1 MGLNPA
7 VHLHTHIDC
16 YCISVGCILFFEKN
30 YLLFAQWPE
39 SCDLRQKWWLWLPTA
54 FLSTRCL
61 QLIPAVMQAW
71 IVSDEQKDPHLA
83 IDSTNKTPCN
93 TFWVNWKKL
102 LIHQLWRFRDSLDFV
117 FQLLPRISLYT
128 CLCVHLL
135 FMQCIRSAT
144 CHSLKSLCYY
154 HHLARI
160 SPTSSLPIAAK
171 RTLGTS
177 TLNVHFCFMSPFFPW
192 LQLPRD
198 HLQRCSI
205 PLPFS
210 ATNALGKAGRRVAEC
225 IRMWHFCQ
233 PTACG
238 WPKHRQQK
246 KKAHRNPEKNN
257 QSNEEAVPAQGMCE
271 MGKTRRLSECKEKC
285 LLSPSKAEVAF

>member
-7 VHLHTHIDC
+7 VNLHTHIDC

-30 YLLFAQWPE
+30 YLLFAQWPK
-39 SCDLRQKWWLWLPTA
+39 SCDLRQKWWLRLPTA
-54 FLSTRCL
+54 LLSTRCL

-71 IVSDEQKDPHLA
+71 IVSDEQKDPRLA
-83 IDSTNKTPCN
+83 IDSTNKNPSN
-93 TFWVNWKKL
+93 PFWVNWKKFL
-102 LIHQLWRFRDSLDFV
+102 VYQLWRLRDSLDFV
-117 FQLLPRISLYT
+117 FQLLPQISLYT
-128 CLCVHLL
+128 CLRVHLL
-135 FMQCIRSAT
+135 SIQCIRSAT

-177 TLNVHFCFMSPFFPW
+177 ASSVHFCFMSPFFPW

-210 ATNALGKAGRRVAEC
+210 ATNALGKAGWRVAEC

-238 WPKHRQQK
+238 WPKHHQQ
-246 KKAHRNPEKNN
+246 KKAHRKPEKNN
-257 QSNEEAVPAQGMCE
+257 QSNEEAMPAQGMCE